1 MKTVIYNLTILS
13 FLLMASIINAQTKET
28 VFIEDFESGWGSWW
42 ADNGVWDVGAPTF
55 GSVVPHA
62 GQTCVG
68 TVLNDNYPNY
78 ADTRL
83 VSPEINLPNITGDE
97 KIQLKFWHWFDI
109 ENENDQGVVQISVN
123 SGNWQTISNPEFDG
137 MSMVWTQYIADFS
150 AFAGA
155 SVKIAFYFTSD
166 YYWNYAGWYID
177 DIRIE
182 GIIGVDIN
190 EVEIGVPIIYP
201 NPLLDKTTIKFNN
214 PNQSNYTLSVFSTA
228 GNKVFEQD
236 NITSGQVEF
245 EKGNLKPGVYLFKL
259 NGEKVYRGKLVIEKI
274 IQ

>member
-83 VSPEINLPNITGDE
+83 VSPEINLPNITGDG

-177 DIRIE
+177 DILIE
-182 GIIGVDIN
+182 TVEKSFLNPEGFELGIGN
-190 EVEIGVPIIYP
+190 WFGY
-201 NPLLDKTTIKFNN
+201 LSTS
-214 PNQSNYTLSVFSTA
+214 SN
-228 GNKVFEQD
+228 GD
-236 NITSGQVEF
+236 G
-245 EKGNLKPGVYLFKL
+245 
-259 NGEKVYRGKLVIEKI
+259 
-274 IQ
+274 